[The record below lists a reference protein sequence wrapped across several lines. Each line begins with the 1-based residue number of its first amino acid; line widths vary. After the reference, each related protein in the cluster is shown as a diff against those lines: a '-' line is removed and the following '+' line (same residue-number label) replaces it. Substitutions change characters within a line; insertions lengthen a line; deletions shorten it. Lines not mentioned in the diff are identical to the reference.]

1 MVWDSTS
8 EGKMNQ
14 RNQTLFLQQ
23 ANTEIC
29 IPLVHSIKGYALFWD
44 NYSPTTFTDNAQGM
58 TFDSEVG
65 DLCDYYFVYGGGA
78 DKVVAVLRELTGQA
92 PMFPLWTFGFGNQES
107 DMSARMNWLAL
118 LRNIVT

>member
-1 MVWDSTS
+1 
-8 EGKMNQ
+8 MNQ

-78 DKVVAVLRELTGQA
+78 DKVVAGLRELTGQA
-92 PMFPLWTFGFGNQES
+92 PMFPLWIIRF
-107 DMSARMNWLAL
+107 LAIK
-118 LRNIVT
+118 RAICQPG